1 MIIAM
6 KPRALLSLLLS
17 ASLLCSPLAAQADAL
32 ALPDLGDASQTTL
45 SPQAEQK
52 LGRQIMAMIRESG
65 EMLDDPE
72 VELYLNQLGRRL
84 SSASPELG
92 QNFQFFPM
100 LDPQIN
106 AFALPGGYIGVHTGL
121 IYTAQ
126 SESELASVIGHEM
139 AHVVQHHI
147 ARSMVQQG
155 NNQLLAIAGL
165 LVAILAASVSKNSQV
180 SAAAVNAGTGMAIQ
194 NQLTFSREFER
205 EADNIGMQILSRA
218 GFDARAMPMFFER
231 MQRLPREQQRQHD
244 GGSAQRGQ
252 HPAGPH
258 LRKQLALYRIHREHQ
273 PCGHGQGGGKAKAR
287 RLAPQPPHQQGP
299 VQHPGHQQRVA
310 RRRRPQA
317 GSGCG
322 GCGVCQGGG
331 KGQQPTDG
339 GSTG

>member
-180 SAAAVNAGTGMAIQ
+180 SAAT
-194 NQLTFSREFER
+194 R
-205 EADNIGMQILSRA
+205 
-218 GFDARAMPMFFER
+218 
-231 MQRLPREQQRQHD
+231 
-244 GGSAQRGQ
+244 
-252 HPAGPH
+252 
-258 LRKQLALYRIHREHQ
+258 
-273 PCGHGQGGGKAKAR
+273 
-287 RLAPQPPHQQGP
+287 P
-299 VQHPGHQQRVA
+299 VGL
-310 RRRRPQA
+310 
-317 GSGCG
+317 
-322 GCGVCQGGG
+322 
-331 KGQQPTDG
+331 
-339 GSTG
+339 